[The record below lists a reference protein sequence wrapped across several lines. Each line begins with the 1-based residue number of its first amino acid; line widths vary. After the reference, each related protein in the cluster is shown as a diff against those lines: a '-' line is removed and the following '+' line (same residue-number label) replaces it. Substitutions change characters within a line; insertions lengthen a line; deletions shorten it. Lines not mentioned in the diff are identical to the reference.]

1 MHWNLITMLRSMS
14 GTAAGVIIL
23 LLLMSAISFT
33 ITFNRILM
41 YRAARRQT
49 RLFIEQV
56 VGPLGE
62 GRLGEAISIAERN
75 NKSHVAKIVGAG
87 LAGFESASFFD
98 SSLDMVESAKSGL
111 ERSTMVV
118 HQELKK
124 GLSGLA
130 TIGSTAPFA
139 GLFGTVIGI
148 VHVFMFQSSHQVS
161 ALSGVARGIS
171 EALITTALG
180 LLVAV
185 PAVWSYNYFNG
196 QMESFDIEMKNSSK
210 EMETYLIYRVG
221 GRK

>member
-1 MHWNLITMLRSMS
+1 MHWNLINMLRSMS
-14 GTAAGVIIL
+14 GIAAGVIIL

-41 YRAARRQT
+41 YQAARAQT

-56 VGPLGE
+56 VGALGE
-62 GRLGEAISIAERN
+62 GKLNEAISIAEHN
-75 NKSHVAKIVGAG
+75 NKSHVAQIVGSG
-87 LAGFESASFFD
+87 LRDFQSAAFFT
-98 SSLDMVESAKSGL
+98 SGADMIESAKSGL
-111 ERSTMVV
+111 ERSVMVV
-118 HQELKK
+118 RQELKK

-130 TIGSTAPFA
+130 TIGSTAPFV

-148 VHVFMFQSSHQVS
+148 VHVFMFQSGSQSS
-161 ALSGVARGIS
+161 ALSGVAKGIS

-180 LLVAV
+180 LVVAV

-210 EMETYLIYRVG
+210 EMETYLVFRVCA
-221 GRK
+221 RK

>member
-56 VGPLGE
+56 VRPLGE

-130 TIGSTAPFA
+130 TIGSTAPFV

-161 ALSGVARGIS
+161 ALSGVASGIS

-210 EMETYLIYRVG
+210 EMETYLTFRAWQG
-221 GRK
+221 K